1 MSESGRL
8 IDGDAVAR
16 GIRARLAERLDAAA
30 PVTLATVLVGEDPA
44 SQLYVSRK
52 IREADE
58 AGIISRHQAFPA
70 DIAQEDLVQA
80 IRILAGDPSVHGIL
94 VQMPLPGGLDSA
106 EALAAIPPDK
116 DVDGLTETNLGR
128 LAAGLPGLRP
138 CTPFGVMELIRHYR
152 IPTSGARALVVGRS
166 RLVGVPMA
174 LMLAERGVDATVTV
188 AHSRTR
194 GLRRIAREADILVA
208 ATGSPGMITAE
219 HVKPGAAV
227 FDVGVNR
234 VGGKIQGDV
243 RFEEVRK
250 VAGRVTPMPGGTGP
264 MTVACLLLNTARAAA
279 MQGAVEP
286 FRSRA
291 F

>member
-1 MSESGRL
+1 MSERGQL
-8 IDGDAVAR
+8 IDGGAVAR
-16 GIRARLAERLDAAA
+16 GIRARLAAHLDSAA

-52 IREADE
+52 IKAAGE
-58 AGIISRHQAFPA
+58 AGIISRHLALPS
-70 DIAQEDLVQA
+70 DIAQADLVEA
-80 IRILAGDPSVHGIL
+80 VRILARDSSVHGIL
-94 VQMPLPGGLDSA
+94 VQMPLPSGLDAA
-106 EALAAIPPDK
+106 EALAAIPPEK

-152 IPTSGARALVVGRS
+152 IPTSGARALVIGRS

-174 LMLAERGVDATVTV
+174 LMLAERGVDATVSM

-194 GLRRIAREADILVA
+194 DLRRIARDSDILVA

-227 FDVGVNR
+227 FDVGVSR
-234 VGGKIQGDV
+234 VDGKIRGDM
-243 RFEEVRK
+243 RFEDVRK
-250 VAGRVTPMPGGTGP
+250 VAGYVTPMPGGTGP
-264 MTVACLLLNTARAAA
+264 MTVACLLLNTVRAAA
-279 MQGAVEP
+279 AQGAVDSLP
-286 FRSRA
+286 
-291 F
+291 